1 MSRLSRYDRVQRA
14 GDRCAFDEVAVGV
27 VLIWAEAGANAKTKD
42 CVPRSLSL
50 GRVPWLRSALT
61 RSVEVGASYLGVG
74 TVERM
79 REARKAQA
87 AQFAANILP
96 IVRDIQAAGHNSLN
110 AMARQLN
117 A

>member
-1 MSRLSRYDRVQRA
+1 MAILQD
-14 GDRCAFDEVAVGV
+14 CA
-27 VLIWAEAGANAKTKD
+27 
-42 CVPRSLSL
+42 PRSLSL

-74 TVERM
+74 AVERM

-110 AMARQLN
+110 AVAGQLN
-117 A
+117 ARNVPTAYGGQWRHVQVRQIMERASRQPPAQ